1 MHLQA
6 VMDYYNRMNDFE
18 GQQFESIVEWYLNN
32 ESSKDAFCY
41 QYHSW
46 SLAVA
51 RRLFSTGSYMACI
64 RFCQQ
69 RLEQSPKDLF
79 SPRLTPAYWTSREQI
94 CSSVRDSRIP
104 DYFKVFYMI
113 YHFYSHAKLKY
124 FAISS
129 SEAAHT
135 VILLHSIIKRVEHDD
150 NYIVDFTEIKREAIL
165 FRLQY
170 HLKNLTDFLRC
181 SILKWDKQRNFSTGI
196 LARYEISTAGG
207 ITFDY
212 IYEAAHA
219 MYHAITNRVY
229 SADLLDEFVHAVVST
244 SVTTNVVQPGDSA
257 YHHNMTFPVCWNVT
271 RMQES
276 MGTDVVVTFWRARLW
291 LMCAAAYVHERRYE
305 CAIFKLGAAQNNLET
320 IWNTLETDPQCD
332 NVPNKR
338 AYHQAESSMY
348 KSGTTQCV
356 ISHGVFEELDL
367 ILTTVDLRRQN
378 ILGETVDKEYIHSL
392 VVKTQS
398 IMQKCQLQFRR
409 RLACAGRERN

>member
-1 MHLQA
+1 MRLQA

-18 GQQFESIVEWYLNN
+18 GQRFESIVEWYSNN

-69 RLEQSPKDLF
+69 RLERSPKDLF
-79 SPRLTPAYWTSREQI
+79 SPRLTPAYWSSRELI

-104 DYFKVFYMI
+104 DYFKLFYMI
-113 YHFYSHAKLKY
+113 YHFYSHAKLKC

-135 VILLHSIIKRVEHDD
+135 VILLHSIISRVEHDD

-170 HLKNLTDFLRC
+170 HLKSLTDFLQC
-181 SILKWDKQRNFSTGI
+181 SILKWDKQRNFPIGI
-196 LARYEISTAGG
+196 LASCELSTAGS

-212 IYEAAHA
+212 IYEGARA
-219 MYHAITNRVY
+219 MYHAITNKVY
-229 SADLLDEFVHAVVST
+229 SADLLDEFVHAAFST
-244 SVTTNVVQPGDSA
+244 SVTTNVVLSGDSG
-257 YHHNMTFPVCWNVT
+257 HQHNMIFPVCWNVT
-271 RMQES
+271 RIQES
-276 MGTDVVVTFWRARLW
+276 MGLDVVVTFWRARLW
-291 LMCAAAYVHERRYE
+291 LMCAAAYIHERRYD
-305 CAIFKLGAAQNNLET
+305 CAIFKLGAAQNSLET
-320 IWNTLETDPQCD
+320 IWNMLETDPQCD

-338 AYHQAESSMY
+338 ASPQTESSMY
-348 KSGTTQCV
+348 KSRSTQCV

-392 VVKTQS
+392 VVRTQS
-398 IMQKCQLQFRR
+398 IMQKCQLQLRR
-409 RLACAGRERN
+409 RLA